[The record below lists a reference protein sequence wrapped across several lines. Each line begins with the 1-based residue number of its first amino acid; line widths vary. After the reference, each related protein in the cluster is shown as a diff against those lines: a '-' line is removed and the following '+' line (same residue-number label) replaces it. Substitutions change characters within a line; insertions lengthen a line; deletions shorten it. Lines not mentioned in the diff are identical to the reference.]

1 MVVRHE
7 GVDEGAHCVRM
18 EKAEGSEFGTVAGV
32 VADHTVVAAV
42 GMLEERSSG
51 GSSEQTTEQAEGCA
65 AA

>member
-7 GVDEGAHCVRM
+7 GVDEGAHCVHM
-18 EKAEGSEFGTVAGV
+18 KIEELEFETVVGV

-42 GMLEERSSG
+42 DMLEGRNLG
-51 GSSEQTTEQAEGCA
+51 DSSEQTTEQVEERA

>member
-7 GVDEGAHCVRM
+7 GVDEGAHCVHM
-18 EKAEGSEFGTVAGV
+18 KVEELEFGTVVGA

-42 GMLEERSSG
+42 GMLEGRSSDD
-51 GSSEQTTEQAEGCA
+51 SSEQTTEQVEERA